1 MNRKKGLIKRLLV
14 SSVALSLALGLSSCG
29 NANKSNG
36 TIAVICQAQG
46 VQFWDQVQV
55 GALEAGEEL
64 DYEIQYS
71 AAEKASDIEGQR
83 ALIQRAIN
91 NKVDGIVIAPNS
103 PSELNDVLQAAD
115 TAGIPVITIS
125 TTASYSGTK
134 SYIGSSN
141 SEAGA
146 MAGRQALTEL
156 GATGKIGIVGHSAT
170 ANNSKDRISG
180 FTDLVDSGNPNSE
193 NEPTTGTDE
202 NGNEVKQIKY
212 EVVET
217 KYSENGT
224 RDDCKK
230 VALELIAAHPE
241 LDLIYATNENST
253 LGVCDAV
260 DESGNTGKIK
270 VIGFNSNDAEI
281 TYLNTGTLTGTM
293 VQSPYNMGYLGVRYI
308 DALKNGEVIRKK
320 YDTGAMYVNRQNL
333 GSEQIQ
339 LWLDP
344 SRAE

>member
-14 SSVALSLALGLSSCG
+14 SSVALSLALGLSGCG

-55 GALEAGEEL
+55 GALEAGDEL

-91 NKVDGIVIAPNS
+91 NKVDGIVVAPNS

-146 MAGRQALTEL
+146 IAARQALTEL
-156 GATGKIGIVGHSAT
+156 GATGKIGIVGHSET

-180 FTDLVDSGNPNSE
+180 FTTLVNSR
-193 NEPTTGTDE
+193 NQPTTGMDE
-202 NGNEVKQIKY
+202 SGNVVYQSKY

-308 DALKNGEVIRKK
+308 DALRNGEVIRKK

>member
-55 GALEAGEEL
+55 GALEAGDEL

-83 ALIQRAIN
+83 TLIQRAIN
-91 NKVDGIVIAPNS
+91 NKVDGIVVAPNS

-125 TTASYSGTK
+125 TTASYSGIK

-141 SEAGA
+141 SDAGA
-146 MAGRQALTEL
+146 IAGRQAQTEM
-156 GATGKIGIVGHSAT
+156 GNTGKIGIVGHSAT

-180 FTDLVDSGNPNSE
+180 FTAYFDSINQ
-193 NEPTTGTDE
+193 PTTGMDE
-202 NGNEVKQIKY
+202 SGNVVYQSKY

-270 VIGFNSNDAEI
+270 VVGFNSNDAEI
-281 TYLNTGTLTGTM
+281 TYLSTGTLTGTM

-344 SRAE
+344 SRSE